1 MLATAPS
8 TQMGLHRPRRG
19 RCRDGTPCAVRL
31 GQQGLCAGPLIT
43 NAAKRGLPLLTAA
56 YKPATPQR
64 PAVCTFRLSGPLKHH
79 GSIP

>member
-1 MLATAPS
+1 MLATAHS
-8 TQMGLHRPRRG
+8 TQMGWHRSCRS
-19 RCRDGTPCAVRL
+19 RCRDGARCAAKL
-31 GQQGLCAGPLIT
+31 GQQRLCARPLGT

>member
-8 TQMGLHRPRRG
+8 TQMGWQRSRRS
-19 RCRDGTPCAVRL
+19 RCRDVARCAARL
-31 GQQGLCAGPLIT
+31 GQQGLCAGPLGT

-64 PAVCTFRLSGPLKHH
+64 PALCTFRSSGPLKHH

>member
-31 GQQGLCAGPLIT
+31 GQQGLCAGPLST